1 MGQNCSEIWAGVL
14 DNIQKQVGALTFN
27 LWFRDTELL
36 SFCSNRCEIGVPNSF
51 VGVWLQKHFLAV
63 IQEKLTGAIGGA
75 VEVGFSINGN
85 NSHPPRAVCSS
96 SGAATIDNPP
106 AGATKSK
113 DHPPLM
119 PPPRTHR
126 LEDFIVGPSNQLAY
140 NAALEILKDSR
151 SPNFNSLFIYGSMGL
166 GKTHILQGIQNSFK
180 EKGQPLKAVYM
191 PAEGWTN
198 EFIQALKGGK
208 VESFRH
214 KYRKVDVFLMD
225 DVYFL
230 SSKEGIQEELIH
242 TINALA
248 QTSKRMIFASDAH
261 PKLIK
266 ELKESLTNRMM
277 GGMLAEIHPPDFK
290 TTLAIVQTKGSRL
303 GQSFPS
309 EVLVDMADGLKGL
322 SIREIE
328 SALTALIAQAT
339 TYHREV
345 DVKLVKEV
353 FSRLFSQRR
362 RRVNLEDIEAV
373 IRNHFHLTAQELWYP
388 GRRRSLQLP
397 RQLCCYF
404 ARTLT
409 NHSHEEIGR
418 HFGNKRHTFCV
429 SSMGKIKKRLENDLE
444 FVKLAERLHEEIA
457 RKTFA

>member
-1 MGQNCSEIWAGVL
+1 MGQSCSEIWAGVL
-14 DNIQKQVGALTFN
+14 GNIQKQVGTITFN

-51 VGVWLQKHFLAV
+51 IGVWLQRHFLAI

-75 VEVGFSINGN
+75 VEVGFSINSN
-85 NSHPPRAVCSS
+85 NSYPPQAVCSS
-96 SGAATIDNPP
+96 PGVATIDKP
-106 AGATKSK
+106 AANTAVGVAGRS
-113 DHPPLM
+113 PLLQ
-119 PPPRTHR
+119 RTYR

-140 NAALEILKDSR
+140 NAALEILKDSGP
-151 SPNFNSLFIYGSMGL
+151 PNFNSLFIYGSIGL
-166 GKTHILQGIQNSFK
+166 GKTHILQGIWNSFK
-180 EKGQPLKAVYM
+180 ERGQPLKAVYM
-191 PAEGWTN
+191 PAEDWTN
-198 EFIQALKGGK
+198 EFIHALKGGK
-208 VESFRH
+208 VEGFRH

-225 DVYFL
+225 DVRFL
-230 SSKEGIQEELIH
+230 SSKEGIQEELVH

-248 QTSKRMIFASDAH
+248 QSSKRMIFASDAH

-266 ELKESLTNRMM
+266 ELKESLANRMI

-290 TTLAIVQTKGSRL
+290 TTLAIVQTKVSRL
-303 GQSFPS
+303 GHSFS
-309 EVLVDMADGLKGL
+309 REVLVDMTDGLKGR

-328 SALTALIAQAT
+328 SAITALLAQAT
-339 TYHREV
+339 TYQREV

-353 FSRLFSQRR
+353 FNHLFGQRR
-362 RRVNLEDIEAV
+362 RRVSLEDIEAV

-409 NHSHEEIGR
+409 NHSHEEIGH

-429 SSMGKIKKRLENDLE
+429 SSMGKIKKRLENDME
-444 FVKLAERLHEEIA
+444 FVKLTEELHEEIT
-457 RKTFA
+457 RKTLA